1 MKISAIQ
8 PNYFNKVSFKQEE
21 NKSQPEN
28 NVSENEGMSKNQK
41 ITAGVVTAA
50 VALAGLGYLGYK
62 GHLGKAIQKLLG
74 GAEDAAK
81 NLSKDS
87 DINIKKPETPEV
99 SVPNKGSE
107 TPDIKPEVNT
117 EAPEIKHAG
126 ETTRKSTDEISEI
139 KTPTK
144 TEPETPEVSAPNK
157 GSETPDI
164 KPEVNTE
171 TQVTTEPHKFLSA
184 EEAKNLSYSEQTT
197 RVMADIE
204 AIEKESPS
212 LDDAFA
218 KIDKYID
225 GIAKTDSISDKNI
238 DCLEAVSEKL
248 ISKYSEAISKQ
259 KGNSFIAE
267 IKSTLAQIN
276 LVKRKYSSAEK
287 LALDLINDKDA
298 SINSNKIDAF
308 EILLEASEALGKKA
322 KAEEIFDNEVQQA
335 LNELNLL
342 RAQNKSDDKVWR
354 YLYDIKEKLTNVY
367 GENNP
372 TIKAIAQAIN

>member
-8 PNYFNKVSFKQEE
+8 PNNFNKVSFKQEE

-87 DINIKKPETPEV
+87 DI
-99 SVPNKGSE
+99 
-107 TPDIKPEVNT
+107 
-117 EAPEIKHAG
+117 
-126 ETTRKSTDEISEI
+126 
-139 KTPTK
+139 
-144 TEPETPEVSAPNK
+144 
-157 GSETPDI
+157 
-164 KPEVNTE
+164 
-171 TQVTTEPHKFLSA
+171 TTEPHKFLSA

-204 AIEKESPS
+204 AIEKESTS
-212 LDDAFA
+212 LDDAFD

-225 GIAKTDSISDKNI
+225 GIAKTDSIPDKNI
-238 DCLEAVSEKL
+238 DLMEAVGEKL

-259 KGNSFIAE
+259 NGNSFIAE

-276 LVKRKYSSAEK
+276 LVKQKYSSAEK

>member
-8 PNYFNKVSFKQEE
+8 PNNFNKVSFKQEE

-87 DINIKKPETPEV
+87 DI
-99 SVPNKGSE
+99 
-107 TPDIKPEVNT
+107 
-117 EAPEIKHAG
+117 
-126 ETTRKSTDEISEI
+126 
-139 KTPTK
+139 
-144 TEPETPEVSAPNK
+144 
-157 GSETPDI
+157 
-164 KPEVNTE
+164 
-171 TQVTTEPHKFLSA
+171 TTEPHKFLSA

-204 AIEKESPS
+204 AIEKESTS
-212 LDDAFA
+212 LDDAFD

-225 GIAKTDSISDKNI
+225 GIAKTDSIPDKNI
-238 DCLEAVSEKL
+238 DLMEAVGEKL

-259 KGNSFIAE
+259 NGNSFIAE

-276 LVKRKYSSAEK
+276 LVKQKYSSEEK
-287 LALDLINDKDA
+287 
-298 SINSNKIDAF
+298 
-308 EILLEASEALGKKA
+308 ILLSELR
-322 KAEEIFDNEVQQA
+322 E
-335 LNELNLL
+335 NLVDL
-342 RAQNKSDDKVWR
+342 AISSDESLQVMKIS
-354 YLYDIKEKLTNVY
+354 Y
-367 GENNP
+367 
-372 TIKAIAQAIN
+372 

>member
-8 PNYFNKVSFKQEE
+8 PNNFNKVSFKQEE

-28 NVSENEGMSKNQK
+28 NVSENQGMSKNQK

-117 EAPEIKHAG
+117 E
-126 ETTRKSTDEISEI
+126 
-139 KTPTK
+139 
-144 TEPETPEVSAPNK
+144 
-157 GSETPDI
+157 
-164 KPEVNTE
+164 

-204 AIEKESPS
+204 AIEKESTS
-212 LDDAFA
+212 LDDAFD

-238 DCLEAVSEKL
+238 DCLEAVGEKL

-259 KGNSFIAE
+259 NGNSFIAE

-276 LVKRKYSSAEK
+276 LVKQKYSSAEK